1 MLDASSHV
9 STEEE
14 AMPSH
19 RIVSTLVGAAKRPRR
34 IAPWIGPLAVI
45 AGVAVLFPGVTHAAT
60 PVGLGTAES
69 FAVLAGSGI
78 TNTGPTTITG
88 DVGSYP
94 LLTQTGFGSVTL
106 NGTNH
111 GGDAVTQQAKTDL
124 TTAYNE
130 AAASGP
136 PTAVPAE
143 LGGLTLTPG
152 VYSGATL
159 QITTGTLTLDTLGD
173 PAAVFI
179 FQTGSTLITASD
191 SEVVVLGGGTACN
204 VFWQVSSSAT
214 LGTNSHLIGSVLA
227 SMSITATTG
236 ATVEGRLLAQEG
248 AVTLDTN
255 TITAEVCAPST
266 TTTTPGATTTTTAPG
281 ATTTTTPGATTT
293 TAPGATTT
301 TTPAATTTIAPAE
314 ATTTTAEVTSTPGA
328 STTTT
333 GLDLTTATAG
343 ASTTTSTPDTVP
355 PSLARTGS
363 DRGLPLLG
371 GLMIALG
378 GLSMGLANVGSRRSN
393 LL

>member
-1 MLDASSHV
+1 
-9 STEEE
+9 
-14 AMPSH
+14 MPSH
-19 RIVSTLVGAAKRPRR
+19 RIVASLAGAAKRPRR
-34 IAPWIGPLAVI
+34 MAPWIGPLAVI

-88 DVGSYP
+88 DVGSFP

-136 PTAVPAE
+136 PTAVSAE

-159 QITTGTLTLDTLGD
+159 GITGTLTLDTLGD

-191 SEVVVLGGGTACN
+191 SAVVVLDGGTACN
-204 VFWQVSSSAT
+204 VFWQVASSAT
-214 LGTNSHLIGSVLA
+214 LGTNSHLIGSILA
-227 SMSITATTG
+227 STSITATTG
-236 ATVEGRLLAQEG
+236 ATVEGRLLAQDG

-266 TTTTPGATTTTTAPG
+266 TTTTPGATTTTT
-281 ATTTTTPGATTT
+281 T
-293 TAPGATTT
+293 PGATTT
-301 TTPAATTTIAPAE
+301 TTPAATTTIAPVA
-314 ATTTTAEVTSTPGA
+314 ATTTTAEVTSTGGGSP
-328 STTTT
+328 TTTV
-333 GLDLTTATAG
+333 LDLTTATAG
-343 ASTTTSTPDTVP
+343 GSTTTSTPNTVP

-378 GLSMGLANVGSRRSN
+378 GFLMGLANVRGRRSS
-393 LL
+393 LRA